1 LSVWKF
7 AGKEGSV
14 HGVIEEKFS
23 NGEML
28 KVDVDCMVRDEFNK
42 EAIVGGVVTAVPKPS
57 KEFPN
62 SLEHFFGKHAY
73 VKVVDDAVKGD
84 YISALLFDAVEKGN
98 TSCDKEDKFEI
109 NYDENVNDPSVVLCS
124 KHSDWESCVAKMS
137 E

>member
-1 LSVWKF
+1 M
-7 AGKEGSV
+7 
-14 HGVIEEKFS
+14 IEEKFS

-42 EAIVGGVVTAVPKPS
+42 EAIVGGIVTSVPKTS

-73 VKVVDDAVKGD
+73 VKVVDDVVKGD

-109 NYDENVNDPSVVLCS
+109 NYDENVNDPNVVLCS
-124 KHSDWESCVAKMS
+124 KHNDWESCVAKMT